1 MVETLITS
9 SALIAGICAFRLL
22 FKGRIS
28 PRIMYAMWGL
38 PALRLLMPLFYPA
51 DRWLKT
57 LRSSFSVMNA
67 VDRLHEQVIAGTE
80 MEPLVDNIL
89 TGRVRGYANPDTLP
103 QKLVGV
109 DWQLVFLA
117 VWLTGS
123 AVLLVWILWVN
134 FHFAARLRRTRVR
147 CRGAVYGVT
156 HLPVYRVPDL
166 RSPCLVMFLGE
177 QSIYLPEDLEAE
189 PEQIEHILIHETCHA
204 RHLDPVWGALRCMLV
219 CAYWINPLVFLAAY
233 LSKRDC
239 ELACDEAAVKR
250 LGEGS
255 RFDYG
260 RTLIALTAGK
270 RAFSDLFCISADF
283 VFGRKTMKERITLLA
298 ARPRT
303 TALTAALVL
312 AVSAVLIACTYT
324 GRPAQGL
331 QKRTELWAEYFCSRD
346 GRALAGLYSQ
356 ERQDGF
362 YGMEPVNTDESGN
375 YLGFGWSSPWP
386 MDGRYDIQAENTRSQ
401 ITYYAMTSE
410 PHLWV
415 WKETL
420 EWEKSDGIYYV
431 DREALSIFDAV
442 SGLTEFEAA
451 YGQGIEGT
459 PLDYRTNGMGAA
471 LNENVKGDP
480 VMAFLAAPE
489 TAGPYLLNLEGG
501 RAAAETVG
509 DQSSVTYEFRDGSS
523 VVIRMERPFGADGIW
538 VPTGWSGAV
547 EAADEAEVDEADE
560 ENVGV
565 TPASGDTERAEA
577 DLPEAEL
584 PGTEAENAEAG
595 AENSEAEAVKAV
607 VGEFAQAYFQ
617 DDPAAMARVMTG
629 SAAKKIAGAGEQL
642 WDRLDAFQIKGD
654 LSDAE
659 NRDQLEVQCEY
670 RVAGEDSFSYLGV
683 ELVREE
689 TGWSVSGY
697 YLEK

>member
-156 HLPVYRVPDL
+156 HLPVYRVLDL

-298 ARPRT
+298 AWPRT

-312 AVSAVLIACTYT
+312 AVSAALIACTYT

-356 ERQDGF
+356 EHQDGF

-442 SGLTEFEAA
+442 SVLTEFEAA

-565 TPASGDTERAEA
+565 TPAPGEAERTEA

-584 PGTEAENAEAG
+584 PETEAENAEAG

-607 VGEFAQAYFQ
+607 VGEFAQAYFR